1 MRHSRSTFLRLFI
14 PVLVIVVLAAGSVCW
29 FYFTS
34 QQEFVKSYRSDQVGL
49 LSKAVFFT
57 AERRIDTGDT
67 VVLESFVSQLH
78 EQNPELVISVY
89 FLSEG
94 NKPISIVT
102 KPVSL
107 DLEKLLI
114 GELGGIEKVVPLSK
128 TLVRNGAVVV
138 VCPEKVIQ
146 NEIYDK
152 TYRVLLLIVSIALLS
167 LFVFY
172 QIIERISIPLHDIS
186 IFADSLLAGNYSGL
200 LEGSSGIKEIGE
212 IKNSLNNLKITL
224 SKQQSRNRELTSG
237 LEFQVSKRTHELKSL
252 VEKLN
257 AAQEIGRIGNF
268 LFWIDNDL
276 WEFSPNLK
284 KIMGAE
290 LDDLTDLNSFLSL
303 LKSDARDKAE
313 IILRKTIAERSRFVL
328 DIELASSLNPNGSW
342 VTISGAY
349 GFDRT
354 NGLAYLSGTIQD
366 VTARKELEAKLD
378 QLALVARLTTN
389 GVIIT
394 DANQKILWVNESLT
408 RLTGYDESEILGNT
422 PNMFQS
428 DRTDKKTTKLIHER
442 LLEGQNIRV
451 EIENITKDGKPYWI
465 DLHIEPI
472 LDTSVRPKGFIAI
485 QIDITERKNYEMELK
500 KALEKE
506 TELSRAKSKF
516 VNMTSHEFRT
526 PLTTILSTTELL
538 RFILDPAQNGSKE
551 KVERYLGRIISEV
564 DRMSTLMEDILLFG
578 KIEAGKVV
586 FKPCETDLSALL
598 IELFNDRQLVPGDS
612 RSISIQEKGIRRK
625 IMVDPTLMGHI
636 FTNLVVNAIKY
647 SSGAPAPTLVLDYK
661 ENCLMIMVT
670 DQGMGIPPEDQK
682 NLFQSFYRASNAE
695 NIPGT
700 GMGLAIV
707 KQFVE
712 LHGGIVSIRS
722 EEENG
727 TEVILELAYNN
738 EVMEINKKCNEEN
751 TRY

>member
-34 QQEFVKSYRSDQVGL
+34 QQELVKSYRRDQVGL

-78 EQNPELVISVY
+78 EQNPELVISVH

-94 NKPISIVT
+94 NKPISIIT
-102 KPVSL
+102 KPGNL
-107 DLEKLLI
+107 DLEKLLT
-114 GELGGIEKVVPLSK
+114 GELGGIEKVMPLSK

-152 TYRVLLLIVSIALLS
+152 TYRVLLLIVSIALCS
-167 LFVFY
+167 LFIFY

-290 LDDLTDLNSFLSL
+290 LDDLTDLNSFLNL

-428 DRTDKKTTKLIHER
+428 DRTDRKTTKLIHER

-472 LDTSVRPKGFIAI
+472 LDASVRPKGFIAI
-485 QIDITERKNYEMELK
+485 QIDITERKNYELELK

-551 KVERYLGRIISEV
+551 KVERYLGRITSEV

-625 IMVDPTLMGHI
+625 IVVDPTLMGHI

-647 SSGAPAPTLVLDYK
+647 SRGAPAPTLVLDYK

-712 LHGGIVSIRS
+712 LHGGKVSIRS
-722 EEENG
+722 EEEKG
-727 TEVILELAYNN
+727 TEVILELDYDN
-738 EVMEINKKCNEEN
+738 EVMETNKKMQ
-751 TRY
+751 